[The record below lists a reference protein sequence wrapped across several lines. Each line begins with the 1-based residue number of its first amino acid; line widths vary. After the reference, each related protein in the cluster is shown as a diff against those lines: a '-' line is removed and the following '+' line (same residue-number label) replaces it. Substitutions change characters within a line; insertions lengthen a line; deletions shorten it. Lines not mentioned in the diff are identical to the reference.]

1 MWSQTKSSG
10 IKLPEAHSVG
20 KNLDPN
26 IQPEKQAIRPLKRNE
41 ISQERP
47 RIGQGRGRNEEKEAS
62 H

>member
-26 IQPEKQAIRPLKRNE
+26 IQPEKQAMRPLKRNE
-41 ISQERP
+41 ISQERS